1 MTNVCSEE
9 NREAILR
16 RYAERTVRSRT
27 AHERASRL
35 LPAGVNRNIVYH
47 GPHPLFIDRGRDA
60 YLIDLD
66 GNEYLDL
73 IANYTSMI
81 LGNSAPEVA
90 SAARRQLDYGTAWVG
105 ASVAEADLAEL
116 IVERLPSAK
125 RVRFTTSGTEASM
138 MAIRAA
144 RAFTGRPLMA
154 KFEGGYHGQHD
165 YAMVS
170 LAPDLAVAGPAS
182 HPRAVAPAGI
192 PDGARDSMI
201 ILPFNDPAAC
211 EAILTEHGADLAGV
225 IVEPVMGVAGTVL
238 PADGFLR
245 HLRDVTRR
253 LGALLIFDEVITFR
267 LGYGGAQALFGVT
280 PDLTVLG
287 KIIGGGYPIGA
298 VAGAGEVM
306 ELFNPVR
313 PGAITLSGTFQ
324 ANPVTLA
331 AGIAAMKRL
340 TPEALEELNALGA
353 RLVARLRPLLGQA
366 RIPLQ
371 VNAIG
376 SLLNLH
382 ATAEPVTDHRSSARG
397 DREFLKWLHLAL
409 LNEGVL
415 LSPRGMACLSLAM
428 TEADLAHFLAAF
440 RKALQATGAW
450 ARDAVDA

>member
-1 MTNVCSEE
+1 
-9 NREAILR
+9 
-16 RYAERTVRSRT
+16 
-27 AHERASRL
+27 
-35 LPAGVNRNIVYH
+35 
-47 GPHPLFIDRGRDA
+47 
-60 YLIDLD
+60 
-66 GNEYLDL
+66 
-73 IANYTSMI
+73 
-81 LGNSAPEVA
+81 
-90 SAARRQLDYGTAWVG
+90 
-105 ASVAEADLAEL
+105 
-116 IVERLPSAK
+116 
-125 RVRFTTSGTEASM
+125 M
-138 MAIRAA
+138 MAIRVA

-170 LAPDLAVAGPAS
+170 LAPDLAAAGPAS
-182 HPRAVAPAGI
+182 HPKAVAPAGI

-201 ILPFNDPAAC
+201 ILPFNDPGAC
-211 EAILTEHGADLAGV
+211 EAILTEHAADLAGV

-238 PADGFLR
+238 PADGFLQ

-298 VAGAGEVM
+298 VAGAAEVM
-306 ELFNPVR
+306 ELFNPAR
-313 PGAITLSGTFQ
+313 PGAVTLSGTFQ

-340 TPEALEELNALGA
+340 TPEALEQLNALSA

-440 RKALQATGAW
+440 QKALQTTGAW
-450 ARDAVDA
+450 VRDAVDA